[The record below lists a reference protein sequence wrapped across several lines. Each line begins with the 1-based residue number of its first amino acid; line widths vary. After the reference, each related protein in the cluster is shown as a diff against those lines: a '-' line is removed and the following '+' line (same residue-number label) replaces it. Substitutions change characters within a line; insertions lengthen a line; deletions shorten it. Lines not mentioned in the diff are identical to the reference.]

1 MSGTTFIYGK
11 PLNEREVG
19 DFHRI
24 LSQSYAWPTDPL
36 LNPAAEE
43 GMANLRLLRRAARVI
58 GGLSLQPC
66 RQYFGGRAISMAGVR
81 IVAIAPDM
89 RGQGAASTL
98 MEACVREHRERG
110 WVLSTLYPEMRGLY
124 RKSGYEVAGD
134 SHLWQLPLDAPVQAD
149 RTLTLKPFDLGSASG
164 MAAMRN
170 LYEAQ
175 AQFANGWLERSDWYW
190 SRIFR
195 EAPEQGAGN
204 RVYAYLLERETSPEG
219 YLIYSQ
225 PEVGARRYRLKLHD
239 WVATTPAARRRIL
252 CFLADHRSMADAAEL
267 YGGPTDPL
275 LLGRDAPLAPTCAN
289 HPWMLR
295 IVDVQAALEQR
306 GYAAGVGVELH
317 LGIRDGLIKEN
328 ERPFV
333 LTVEAGRSAVRVG
346 GEARIMLDVRGLAAL
361 FTGHVTPQALK
372 GLGLVEGSDADLAK
386 LGAAFSGPQPW
397 MPERF

>member
-1 MSGTTFIYGK
+1 
-11 PLNEREVG
+11 
-19 DFHRI
+19 
-24 LSQSYAWPTDPL
+24 
-36 LNPAAEE
+36 
-43 GMANLRLLRRAARVI
+43 
-58 GGLSLQPC
+58 
-66 RQYFGGRAISMAGVR
+66 
-81 IVAIAPDM
+81 
-89 RGQGAASTL
+89 
-98 MEACVREHRERG
+98 
-110 WVLSTLYPEMRGLY
+110 
-124 RKSGYEVAGD
+124 
-134 SHLWQLPLDAPVQAD
+134 
-149 RTLTLKPFDLGSASG
+149 

-175 AQFANGWLERSDWYW
+175 AQLANGWLERSDWYW

-225 PEVGARRYRLKLHD
+225 PEVGSRRYRLKLHD

-252 CFLADHRSMADAAEL
+252 CFLADHRSMADAADL

-317 LGIRDGLIKEN
+317 LGIRDGLLKEN